1 MSYKKRLIELLEGC
15 DASDEWFLRRLF
27 ISLRDYNQAKA
38 QNEFEE
44 GKDDAE

>member
-1 MSYKKRLIELLEGC
+1 MTYRKRLIELLEGC
-15 DASDEWFLRRLF
+15 DANDEWFIYRLF

-38 QNEFEE
+38 RGEFEE